1 MRSNTRESIRRS
13 AGAEEQASLRKG
25 QILRDPD
32 LFSPPC
38 LASFL
43 RGYTPNRAGKR
54 VSSKGGEVRC
64 HRDFESRGL
73 GQIVE
78 TPSFCPFWCDTKVLV
93 ALVYARA
100 YTFFEQKGSVCGFV
114 YEVETGV

>member
-1 MRSNTRESIRRS
+1 MRSHTRKSIRRS
-13 AGAEEQASLRKG
+13 AEAEEQASLRKG

-32 LFSPPC
+32 PFSPPC

-64 HRDFESRGL
+64 NRDFKSRGL

-78 TPSFCPFWCDTKVLV
+78 TPSFCPFLV
-93 ALVYARA
+93 QY
-100 YTFFEQKGSVCGFV
+100 
-114 YEVETGV
+114 